1 MIEPGRGE
9 AGEDDRGTRG
19 IRGRRTGEEAFF
31 RGSFLLSSFRYS
43 PASFVAVLLALLFG
57 GAMFWAGSRD
67 PFQRM
72 WFKVKVPG
80 QGKAEC
86 VAVLPKTSPESNVQ
100 GPRSG
105 SGRWPVVVYL
115 HGSGGSLLGD
125 GTELRQ
131 MAEMGLAAVGM
142 EYCQTNEA
150 VFDAQFRAL
159 LSYVGREP
167 WEDTNRVAWVG
178 FSLGAQRALSFALRH
193 PDLQPNLLVRLAG
206 GWVPELDQFKARG
219 SLLRPS
225 TLNSQRSTLLLVHGE
240 RDEVFLLSQAQSVA
254 ACLQTNGVPVELR
267 ILPGQD
273 HGFGA
278 NHLLVFRVLGE
289 QCLTRLKGPDALS
302 NYRSILS
309 WQAHAK
315 PLWLFWTPALVWA
328 ALWLWF
334 RRRAGQAFR
343 QPPERAGGTPALR
356 WWEVGLRWLA
366 ATLAAAALAQMA
378 LHLVPPRLPIGE
390 RTLAVARKHLVSPRE
405 KSDFEFLAAKP
416 CWVGKRLK
424 LLLEHVE
431 LANYNRELINWK
443 LDEQAYREFV
453 LSPEIDPVADGGLNW
468 RRPLWENFYPRIR
481 KEQGPE
487 AAAEIIVRFLRE
499 RVTIAEGNGLPA
511 TVADIWQ
518 RQIANE
524 RGFEAVYVAALRSA
538 GVPARLDARQR
549 AELWTG
555 SAWQAAPRPLVERC
569 D

>member
-1 MIEPGRGE
+1 MPEEDSTAETTAGRS
-9 AGEDDRGTRG
+9 R
-19 IRGRRTGEEAFF
+19 
-31 RGSFLLSSFRYS
+31 LYS
-43 PASFVAVLLALLFG
+43 PFCFAAVFLTLLFG
-57 GAMFWAGSRD
+57 GALLWAKGRD
-67 PFQRM
+67 PFERR
-72 WFKVKVPG
+72 WFNVHSAG
-80 QGKAEC
+80 AAKAEC
-86 VAVLPKTSPESNVQ
+86 VVVLPKKSLKSKVQSLKSEVQSPESNVQ
-100 GPRSG
+100 SPKSG

-115 HGSGGSLLGD
+115 HGSGESLLGD
-125 GTELRQ
+125 GNDLRQ
-131 MAEMGLAAVGM
+131 MAEMGLAAVSM

-150 VFDAQFRAL
+150 VFDAQFIAL
-159 LSYVGREP
+159 LSYVGRQP
-167 WEDTNRVAWVG
+167 WADTNRMAWVG
-178 FSLGAQRALSFALRH
+178 YSLGAQRALSFALRH
-193 PDLQPNLLVRLAG
+193 PDLQPRLLVRLAG

-225 TLNSQRSTLLLVHGE
+225 TLNSQLSTSLLLIHGE
-240 RDEVFLLSQAQSVA
+240 RDEVFPLSQAQAVA

-278 NHLLVFRVLGE
+278 NRLLVFRVLGE
-289 QCLTRLKGPDALS
+289 QCLTRLKGPEALS
-302 NYRSILS
+302 SYRSILS
-309 WQAHAK
+309 WQAQAK
-315 PLWLFWTPALVWA
+315 ALWLFWTPALVWA

-343 QPPERAGGTPALR
+343 QPQERAGGTPAPH

-366 ATLAAAALAQMA
+366 ATLAAAALAQTA

-390 RTLAVARKHLVSPRE
+390 RTLAVARKHLVPPKER
-405 KSDFEFLAAKP
+405 SDFEFLAAKP
-416 CWVGKRLK
+416 CWRGKRLK

-443 LDEQAYREFV
+443 LDEQVYREFV
-453 LSPEIDPVADGGLNW
+453 LSPEIDPVADGDLNW

-487 AAAEIIVRFLRE
+487 AAAETVVRFLRE

-511 TVADIWQ
+511 TVAGIWQ

-555 SAWQAAPRPLVERC
+555 SGWQAAPRPLVERC
-569 D
+569 E